1 MRLVI
6 FHSFL
11 NAEYMSGFQIAP
23 SRYNFEKFAVKVAN
37 LSVGFIFV
45 STSKNYMKWLISLC
59 IEKNGYQQNVYG
71 RIRFDVSRNQTEF
84 LLSW

>member
-6 FHSFL
+6 SHSFL

-45 STSKNYMKWLISLC
+45 STSKNYMK
-59 IEKNGYQQNVYG
+59 
-71 RIRFDVSRNQTEF
+71 
-84 LLSW
+84 